1 MGGGSWW
8 KVRAGCTLFLGE
20 ISQVRCSGAKRVT
33 GQKGRG
39 LRGSEGR
46 GYVLFFLNLFY
57 LYVQFSLYNLSQFK
71 M

>member
-46 GYVLFFLNLFY
+46 GYVLFFFKPILPICT
-57 LYVQFSLYNLSQFK
+57 VQLIQFVTV
-71 M
+71 